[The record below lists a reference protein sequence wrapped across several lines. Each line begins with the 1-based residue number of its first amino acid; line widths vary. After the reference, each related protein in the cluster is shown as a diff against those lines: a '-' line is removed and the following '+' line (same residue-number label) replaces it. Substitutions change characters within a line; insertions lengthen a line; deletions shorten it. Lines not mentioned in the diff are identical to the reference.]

1 MKKMT
6 KMMSTTRHQSR
17 KRNLGTRKRM
27 RKDQGV
33 IISAAKIPRRTF
45 RTNLYANN
53 ISN

>member
-17 KRNLGTRKRM
+17 RKSIGTMKRT

-33 IISAAKIPRRTF
+33 IISAAKIPRRTSH
-45 RTNLYANN
+45 TNLM
-53 ISN
+53 